1 METIKIILI
10 GLQSVL
16 VLTNLFGIPGG
27 IASAIIPVIMYF
39 SGYIGTKLLISVL
52 FIIAAGE
59 IAEFYA
65 SFVIGKRYGVSN
77 KGLWASIICALV
89 LGILMA
95 PVFFGVGAVIGTFLG
110 AYLGAL
116 IYELSSGT
124 TMPRAREKAKGV
136 LFGRFLGTFAK
147 VGAGFF
153 AIYVEIG
160 HLF

>member
-1 METIKIILI
+1 MGIHHLCTRAWYTDGSSIF
-10 GLQSVL
+10 
-16 VLTNLFGIPGG
+16 FG
-27 IASAIIPVIMYF
+27 
-39 SGYIGTKLLISVL
+39 
-52 FIIAAGE
+52 
-59 IAEFYA
+59 
-65 SFVIGKRYGVSN
+65 
-77 KGLWASIICALV
+77 
-89 LGILMA
+89 
-95 PVFFGVGAVIGTFLG
+95 GVGAVIGTFLG

-116 IYELSSGT
+116 IYELSSGGT

>member
-1 METIKIILI
+1 MGIHHLCTRAWYTDGSSI
-10 GLQSVL
+10 
-16 VLTNLFGIPGG
+16 FG
-27 IASAIIPVIMYF
+27 
-39 SGYIGTKLLISVL
+39 
-52 FIIAAGE
+52 
-59 IAEFYA
+59 
-65 SFVIGKRYGVSN
+65 
-77 KGLWASIICALV
+77 
-89 LGILMA
+89 
-95 PVFFGVGAVIGTFLG
+95 GVGAVIGTFLG

-116 IYELSSGT
+116 IYELSSGGT